1 MYKLVK
7 YIKHKI
13 NRILNILRSADDT
26 EKILTGKKL
35 ININNSKTPKNIEDI
50 EFKIFSQFG
59 DDGIIQFLINKIELD
74 YKYHNFIEFGVENYK
89 ESNTR
94 FLLLNNN
101 WSGLIIDSSKKN
113 TIEIKN
119 SNYFWKHDLEVKNNF
134 ITRENINNIIK
145 ESKLHKE
152 HIGILSIDIDGNDY
166 WVWKEINVIDPIIVI
181 IEYNSSFGF
190 VNKVSIPYDEN
201 FSRTR
206 AHHSN
211 LYWGASLEALKFLAN
226 KKGYKFFSTNSAGNN
241 AYFIKDSFYKKID
254 FVLKKNS
261 YEGKFRESRDKNGL
275 KTFVHYKDKLGI
287 IKDLTVEDVEKQKLL
302 KISEL
307 KN

>member
-1 MYKLVK
+1 MNKLVK
-7 YIKHKI
+7 YIRYKI
-13 NRILNILRSADDT
+13 IRILNILRSSDDT
-26 EKILTGKKL
+26 EKILIGKKL
-35 ININNSKTPKNIEDI
+35 INLNNNKTPKNIEDI

-89 ESNTR
+89 EANTR
-94 FLLLNNN
+94 FLLVNNN
-101 WSGLIIDSSKKN
+101 WSGLIIDSSEKN
-113 TIEIKN
+113 INEIKN
-119 SNYFWKHDLEVKNNF
+119 SNYFWKYNLEVRNNF
-134 ITRENINNIIK
+134 ITRENINIIIK
-145 ESKLHKE
+145 DSKLNKE

-190 VNKVSIPYDEN
+190 VNKVSIPYDKN
-201 FSRTR
+201 FSRTK

-211 LYWGASLEALKFLAN
+211 LYWGASIEALKFLAD

-241 AYFIKDSFYKKID
+241 AYFVKESFYKKID

-261 YEGKFRESRDKNGL
+261 YEGKFRESRDKDGL
-275 KTFVHYKDKLGI
+275 KTFVHYKDKLDI
-287 IKDLTVEDVEKQKLL
+287 IKDLTVEDVEKQKLF